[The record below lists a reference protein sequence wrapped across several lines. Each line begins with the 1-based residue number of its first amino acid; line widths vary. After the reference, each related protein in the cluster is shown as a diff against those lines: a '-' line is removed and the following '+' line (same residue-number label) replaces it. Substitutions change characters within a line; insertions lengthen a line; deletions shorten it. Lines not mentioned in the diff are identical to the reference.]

1 MNAYL
6 NMFDGMNGSYLYL
19 NNNKISSASFE
30 ISCGR
35 SEKIGRITL
44 DIEKAAPLKIQ
55 AKGWIQ
61 GKWVVLAEKSFP
73 AATHQE
79 LVFQAQT
86 MEKILITVSTT
97 EKGGNFPRLD
107 NLRAFSK

>member
-1 MNAYL
+1 MARPVTL
-6 NMFDGMNGSYLYL
+6 FTAQFSDMPFDDLCRL
-19 NNNKISSASFE
+19 AEK
-30 ISCGR
+30 CGYDGL
-35 SEKIGRITL
+35 ELATFGGYL

-97 EKGGNFPRLD
+97 EKGGNFLCF
-107 NLRAFSK
+107 LEQTG